1 MELKGKTVAVLGA
14 GGSGFAAAA
23 LAISHGATVA
33 VYDSGDES
41 SLASAVDRFAGIG
54 VVLTCGKEALSPG
67 QKFDVTVISPGIDER
82 WPIAQAFIE
91 VSDEFIGEI
100 ELADRLNDIPV
111 IAVTGTNG
119 KTTTTSLITDMINGG
134 GKHAVA
140 AGNIGRAYSDVVL
153 SGQSFDWIVLELSS
167 FQLETIRS
175 FSPEVAVWM
184 NFAPD
189 HLDRYESLEDYR
201 QAKLRIFKN
210 AGEGKLAV
218 CKLEDNVGGA
228 WKRETFS
235 AFAEGGD
242 FRYKGGLIHHDA
254 TGRSFDFSKADL
266 QGKHNAENVMAA
278 LAVADCI
285 GLEWGAIAKAVLSF
299 EAPAH
304 RCEKVGEIDGVLF
317 LNDSKSTNLHSL
329 ESALAGHENPIVL
342 IAGGKQKGLNFDQLT
357 ELIREKVKSVICI
370 GEIADDIAKFWS
382 PVVECRV
389 ASNLNEAARFAASE
403 AERGDIVL
411 FSPGTSSFDMFSGY
425 EARGE
430 AFKSAVNNLH
440 GA

>member
-1 MELKGKTVAVLGA
+1 MELKGKKVAVLGA

-33 VYDSGDES
+33 AYDSGDVAK
-41 SLASAVDRFAGIG
+41 LALAVDRFAEIG
-54 VVLTCGKEALSPG
+54 VVLTCGEEALSPG
-67 QKFDVTVISPGIDER
+67 QKFDVTVVSPGIDER

-100 ELADRLNDIPV
+100 ELAYRLSDIPV
-111 IAVTGTNG
+111 IAITGTNG

-134 GKHAVA
+134 GKRAVA
-140 AGNIGRAYSDVVL
+140 AGNIGRPYSDVVL
-153 SGQSFDWIVLELSS
+153 SGESSDWIVLEVSS
-167 FQLETIRS
+167 FQLETICS

-189 HLDRYESLEDYR
+189 HLDRYDSLEDYR
-201 QAKLRIFKN
+201 QAKLRIFEN
-210 AGEGKLAV
+210 GGEGRLAI
-218 CKLEDNVGGA
+218 CKLEDSVGGD
-228 WKRETFS
+228 WQRETFS
-235 AFAEGGD
+235 SFSEGGD
-242 FRYKGGLIHHDA
+242 FRYEGGMIHHDG
-254 TGRSFDFSKADL
+254 TDRRFDFSKADL

-278 LAVADCI
+278 LAVADHI
-285 GLEWGAIAKAVLSF
+285 GLEWSSIEEAVLSF
-299 EAPAH
+299 KAPAH
-304 RCEKVGEIDGVLF
+304 RCEKVGEFDGVLY

-329 ESALAGHENPIVL
+329 ESALAGQENPIVL
-342 IAGGKQKGLNFDQLT
+342 IAGGKQKGLNFGQLT
-357 ELIREKVKSVICI
+357 ELVREKVKSVISI
-370 GEIADDIAKFWS
+370 GEIADDIAKLWS

-389 ASNLNEAARFAASE
+389 ASDLSEAARLAADE

-430 AFKSAVNNLH
+430 AFKGAVNHLH
-440 GA
+440 DA